1 MLQGADIV
9 QDWINEGFQK
19 GMEKGM
25 EKGEVKAIR
34 EGILDV
40 LVERFGA
47 IKQGIGA
54 KLAAV
59 GDPAVLRSLLRRT
72 IRVGA

>member
-1 MLQGADIV
+1 M

-25 EKGEVKAIR
+25 EKGEVTAIR

-54 KLAAV
+54 
-59 GDPAVLRSLLRRT
+59 
-72 IRVGA
+72 